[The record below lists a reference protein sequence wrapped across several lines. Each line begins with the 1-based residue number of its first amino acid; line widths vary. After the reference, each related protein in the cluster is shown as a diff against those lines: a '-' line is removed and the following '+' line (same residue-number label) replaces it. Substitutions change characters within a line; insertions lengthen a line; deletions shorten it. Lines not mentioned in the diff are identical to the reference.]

1 MGEMATKSKTF
12 WQQYKAYRARV
23 WRRALSDTGSLL
35 GLNKT
40 TIWIILITVTGWLA
54 LWFLFKWPWGQLT
67 GQIIPAIA
75 FVIAMIVVGV
85 LILLGR
91 LMAAP
96 VFIDQE
102 QQRAI
107 ELPRTPDITLSQLRG
122 HGENIQT
129 IYGTSDSW
137 LVLLRDLILLNRN
150 ERDEVVSL
158 KLWWPLKNDAVVF
171 SPQTAPPV
179 SPNIGQVSLLK
190 GVENIPPRRSATGS
204 LLFQIPRST
213 APDISVS
220 FFIIIVTSRLSGI
233 ECAFNSLTFT
243 EVRKPYPRSIAEL
256 NPQLASNFLK
266 AN

>member
-1 MGEMATKSKTF
+1 VHGYGDEH
-12 WQQYKAYRARV
+12 Y
-23 WRRALSDTGSLL
+23 LDTESLL

-40 TIWIILITVTGWLA
+40 TIWIILITVIGWLA
-54 LWFLFKWPWGQLT
+54 LWFLFKWPWGELT

-75 FVIAMIVVGV
+75 FVIAMIVAGV

-102 QQRAI
+102 QQRTI
-107 ELPRTPDITLSQLRG
+107 ELARTSDITLSQLRG
-122 HGENIQT
+122 HGDNIQT
-129 IYGTSDSW
+129 IYGSSDSW

-158 KLWWPLKNDAVVF
+158 KLWWPLTNDGVVF
-171 SPQTAPPV
+171 SPQTAAPPA

-190 GVENIPPRRSATGS
+190 GVENIPARRSATGS

-213 APDISVS
+213 APDIAVS
-220 FFIIIVTSRLSGI
+220 FFIIIVTSQLSGI
-233 ECAFNSLTFT
+233 ENAFNSLTFT
-243 EVRKPYPRSIAEL
+243 EVRKPYPRTIEEL
-256 NPQLASNFLK
+256 NPNSRLILSKQN
-266 AN
+266 